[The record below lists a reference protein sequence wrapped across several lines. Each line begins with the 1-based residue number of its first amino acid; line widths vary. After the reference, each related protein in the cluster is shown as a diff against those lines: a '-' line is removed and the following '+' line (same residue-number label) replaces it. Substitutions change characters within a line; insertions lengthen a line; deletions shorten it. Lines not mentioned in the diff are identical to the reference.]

1 MMGLNGAPVSS
12 DGRISMGKKGLVM
25 AFEITLEGMI
35 IFFLILSIGFA
46 AGKLS
51 IITRDYLPQF
61 AKLITKIFLPVLLF
75 WSTFHGTTWQMV
87 EDNAGVILFSA
98 IFYASITVVTFL
110 IAKAM
115 RIRPDRDRVFMFCFI
130 FGNTGFVGMPLLS
143 ALFPDTGLLYM
154 SLFSIVDQTVFWTFG
169 IWLATARDRMMRFNL
184 KSFLTPN
191 IVALVLALSCIAI
204 QVQLPQVICDTLS
217 TVSSATSALC
227 MMYLGAMLCFSKWS
241 QALRCPELYV
251 GIAVK
256 MILLPVIGGHIMQ
269 AIGLPQEFCIAMV
282 AIMALPIMTVVP
294 MIAKQNGH
302 EGDYAAG
309 MTVVT
314 LVASVVTIPLVQ
326 LLAFL

>member
-1 MMGLNGAPVSS
+1 MGLNGAPVSS